1 MDLKKTITINNLDA
15 TTVSDMGKIAQ
26 VEGRSRAEVA
36 RLLLKAGLRIYRRS
50 GSLLCGYPNC
60 SRKTCCGGEDH
71 AAQILEFR
79 QLRLI
84 EDSGPDH

>member
-1 MDLKKTITINNLDA
+1 MEIRKTLSLSLLSSTLTDIR
-15 TTVSDMGKIAQ
+15 KIAE
-26 VEGRSRAEVA
+26 VEGRSQAEVL

-60 SRKTCCGGEDH
+60 SRKTCCGGEGRT
-71 AAQILEFR
+71 AQIVEFR

-84 EDSGPDH
+84 EGERP

>member
-1 MDLKKTITINNLDA
+1 MEIRKTLSLSLLSSTLTDIRTIA
-15 TTVSDMGKIAQ
+15 E
-26 VEGRSRAEVA
+26 VEGRSQAEVI

-60 SRKTCCGGEDH
+60 SRKTCCGGENH
-71 AAQILEFR
+71 GAQIVEFR

-84 EDSGPDH
+84 EGERP